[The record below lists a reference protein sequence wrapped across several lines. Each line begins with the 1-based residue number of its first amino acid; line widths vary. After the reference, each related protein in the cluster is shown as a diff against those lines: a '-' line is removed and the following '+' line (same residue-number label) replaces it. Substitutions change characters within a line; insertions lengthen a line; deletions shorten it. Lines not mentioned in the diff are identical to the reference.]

1 MLTVSE
7 IIKTVDSDEQLFER
21 VESCLNDFK
30 NNFCRLGF
38 MLRVLKERG
47 YDNAY
52 LMDRF
57 GLSKSTINRSIQI
70 NEQFSENGYSYK
82 LDEKYSDFK
91 KSQLVEMLPLSQEQ
105 REEVSVDMSVADI
118 RDLKNSE
125 DDEDFDDDFEECSAD
140 TESVPEEKVEL
151 PEYDLSKNVSA
162 VREAIAKALSE
173 IPEVG
178 RDINKMVNY
187 VCNRDNPHLYFVVDN
202 INFYIKFTGSCYLYV
217 TSDDVK
223 IIGYFYLYS
232 YSLGTYPE
240 FMKYSDVDYYP
251 EIKEYLINN
260 KIAKYCVDCWDDW
273 DYVCEHMDD
282 VSLALIN
289 NLPLKFEI
297 EDKYSIEYLNG
308 ELCVSYL
315 HYKGSDCL
323 LIPSKNLKRFV
334 ESYFYAKLEELFL
347 KALSDNVIKCK
358 HVYSFD
364 GGDLFICDHDKKFSF
379 MFELQVDGTIEL
391 CFGLSGKD
399 YDGLLLE
406 KIEFKD
412 YFPDWD
418 CSALDVFFLLCT
430 DKDIKSA
437 LKAYK

>member
-70 NEQFSENGYSYK
+70 NEQFSKNGYSYK

-105 REEVSVDMSVADI
+105 REEVSADMSVADI

-125 DDEDFDDDFEECSAD
+125 DDDEDDNEDDLDNAEPEQEE
-140 TESVPEEKVEL
+140 EIEL
-151 PEYDLSKNVSA
+151 PEYEAGKNAPAIRAA
-162 VREAIAKALSE
+162 VAKALSE

-178 RDINKMVNY
+178 RDINKMIKY
-187 VCNRDNPHLYFVVDN
+187 MYDRDNPDLYFVVDD
-202 INFYIKFTGSCYLYV
+202 INFCIKFTGNSYLYLK
-217 TSDDVK
+217 SDEVK
-223 IIGYFYLYS
+223 VIDYFYIYIYLLS
-232 YSLGTYPE
+232 SHPE
-240 FMKYSDVDYYP
+240 FMEYSDIDYYP
-251 EIKEYLINN
+251 EIKEYLVGST
-260 KIAKYCVDCWDDW
+260 IAQYCVDNWDNW
-273 DYVCEHMDD
+273 DYIREHMNDI
-282 VSLALIN
+282 SMALIN
-289 NLPLKFEI
+289 DLPLEFEI
-297 EDKYSIEYLNG
+297 DDKYLVEYLNG
-308 ELCVSYL
+308 ELRISYL
-315 HYKGSDCL
+315 HYKDSDSL
-323 LIPSKNLKRFV
+323 LIPVKDLKRSV
-334 ESYFYAKLEELFL
+334 ERCFYEKLEELFL
-347 KALSDNVIKCK
+347 KALSDNIQNCK
-358 HVYSFD
+358 HVYSYD
-364 GGDLFICDHDKKFSF
+364 GGDLFICDHNKKFSF

-399 YDGLLLE
+399 YDGLLLDE
-406 KIEFKD
+406 VEFSD

-418 CSALDVFFLLCT
+418 DSALDVFFLLCT
-430 DKDIKSA
+430 GKNIQSA
-437 LKAYK
+437 INAYK